1 MAYMAG
7 FILLDFEFH
16 FPEIK
21 EQSLIYHFIP
31 SVGSM

>member
-1 MAYMAG
+1 MAHMAV

-21 EQSLIYHFIP
+21 EQSLIYRFIP